1 MNIKFCYKFKEK
13 VSFIYDSIT
22 VKIVGFPMV
31 YWYGVEGDYNIL
43 IMSILGPNLQQLFEY
58 CGKSF
63 SLKTVLVIGIHLLQR
78 IQHLHSKHFLH
89 RDLKPENIL
98 IG

>member
-1 MNIKFCYKFKEK
+1 
-13 VSFIYDSIT
+13 
-22 VKIVGFPMV
+22 MV

-78 IQHLHSKHFLH
+78 IQSLHSKHFLH